1 MFSIPTESCKIH
13 IIISYLLRNIAAVG
27 TQMGY
32 LYFPIRFPIHFPIR
46 FPNRYQSVT
55 NTFPNLFPN
64 SKTDMPPSVPKRV
77 TSKGNPFGY
86 RPRQTLLLF
95 DNVGWDEE
103 DVAEDDEEVLFN
115 TGEFDFR
122 AAEYSDG
129 GRCGGDRS
137 NIDGDDGGGR
147 AEVDDDDDEDLDEE

>member
-13 IIISYLLRNIAAVG
+13 IIISYLLRNIIIV
-27 TQMGY
+27 
-32 LYFPIRFPIHFPIR
+32 
-46 FPNRYQSVT
+46 
-55 NTFPNLFPN
+55 
-64 SKTDMPPSVPKRV
+64 
-77 TSKGNPFGY
+77 
-86 RPRQTLLLF
+86 LF